1 MLWLL
6 VKVWGVE
13 LRRKELSWLIF
24 TVGLTGFEIPTGEM
38 SLEQTREGV
47 SVERTCTKGWQQDP
61 KDQGLGLHTEERGEA
76 SLALRPILCFL
87 TGDTM

>member
-1 MLWLL
+1 
-6 VKVWGVE
+6 
-13 LRRKELSWLIF
+13 
-24 TVGLTGFEIPTGEM
+24 M

-76 SLALRPILCFL
+76 SLATHSLLPDWGHNVTSHL
-87 TGDTM
+87 THLPLPTVLFSKP